1 MGKEDGLKSG
11 SIMVLKINN
20 EGREATQSYA
30 RREGVYGRVTVHTYV
45 MVWQPEVAMWY
56 AHGAVTTQ

>member
-1 MGKEDGLKSG
+1 MKAEKQL
-11 SIMVLKINN
+11 LYQ
-20 EGREATQSYA
+20 EG
-30 RREGVYGRVTVHTYV
+30 GGYGRSTVHTYV

>member
-1 MGKEDGLKSG
+1 
-11 SIMVLKINN
+11 MVLKINN

-30 RREGVYGRVTVHTYV
+30 RREGVYGRITVHTYV